1 MIDKEDFATWRANAV
16 TQAVFKA
23 LTLTA
28 TEAKDRWMASSWHT
42 GAVDERLLA
51 DLRARAEMAEDIVGL
66 TIEELN
72 ERLEAE

>member
-16 TQAVFKA
+16 TQAVFEA
-23 LTLTA
+23 LRRLGQDA
-28 TEAKDRWMASSWHT
+28 RDRWMAASW
-42 GAVDERLLA
+42 GAGNVDERLLA
-51 DLRARAEMAEDIVGL
+51 DLRSREQTAIDIIEL